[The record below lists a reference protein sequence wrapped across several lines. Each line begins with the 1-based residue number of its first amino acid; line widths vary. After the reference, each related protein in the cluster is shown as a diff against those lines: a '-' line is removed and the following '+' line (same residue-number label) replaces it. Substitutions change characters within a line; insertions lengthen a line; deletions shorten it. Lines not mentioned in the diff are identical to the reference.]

1 MDVNVPSPNEIPD
14 DETEVARILSEARAQ
29 LEELKELTAPLET
42 FKKNALK
49 EKEEF
54 ERKAAEAQRKAREFE
69 TQMFDAKR
77 AMRKIEELQ
86 AAAERKQARLQDLK
100 AFQENAAKMQAE
112 FDIITAGAPW
122 REWAKDHQIDGA
134 KRLATAKRAIL
145 ADAPRLGKTLTSLAA
160 CDMNQSKKILIVAP
174 NTVVREFEKQV
185 RKWAPHRKKVFNLT
199 NMPKED
205 RRARL
210 EMLQMMKEFV
220 VLINYEAWWRDKAL
234 LDYFVDVKF
243 DTVIIDEAHN
253 MANKKG
259 NTFLG
264 MEKVVFAENLREETL
279 PCEYCNEPVAL
290 LPRAD
295 AKDQSDGWAFGSS
308 WQDAAGNE
316 GCILNETYPNRH
328 NASPCSVKFVYPVTG
343 TIILNKPQDLWP
355 SLHLIDKNA
364 FPDLWAFERDYLTRN
379 YETKKWE
386 FKYGG
391 LDRLTRKLADKYVR
405 RDRNTPGIQLPA
417 PEIVERL
424 LTLDASTHPEQ
435 YEVCRQLNQAIL
447 EIAEDKTIGIDYAI
461 VLIMR
466 KRQAITWPVFT
477 LKDDEGDILHDFKVE
492 ESVKIDECI
501 RFENSDV
508 NEWVGMIPEL
518 VEAGEKV
525 VLFSQFKAPLR
536 EIARRLTEAGIRVGT
551 IDGDTPT
558 AKRAEIQE
566 SFNDEPIG
574 SGGFDVV
581 LGNYKAMGTGITLKG
596 ANQMIILDEEWSP
609 AKNEQAY
616 DRIVDMSKMDISMQV
631 TILRVENS
639 IDTWMKKLNDQKRA
653 MVEGFNTQ
661 IDLAASLIADI
672 KSGLL

>member
-1 MDVNVPSPNEIPD
+1 MTHFQDIPSVNEIPD
-14 DETEVARILSEARAQ
+14 DEAAVAKMLADARAQ
-29 LEELKELTAPLET
+29 LNELKELTEPLES
-42 FKKNALK
+42 FKKKALA

-54 ERKAAEAQRKAREFE
+54 ERKAAECQRKAREFE

-86 AAAERKQARLQDLK
+86 AAAERKQARLAALK
-100 AFQENAAKMQAE
+100 AFAENAAAMQAE
-112 FDIITAGAPW
+112 FHLITAGAPW
-122 REWAKDHQIDGA
+122 REWAKDHQVDGGA
-134 KRLATAKRAIL
+134 RLATAKRCIL
-145 ADAPRLGKTLTSLAA
+145 ADAPRLGKTMTALIA

-210 EMLQMMKEFV
+210 ELLQMMNEFV
-220 VLINYEAWWRDKAL
+220 VLVNYEAWWRDKAL
-234 LDYFVDVKF
+234 LDYFVDVQF

-264 MEKVVFAENLREETL
+264 MEKVVFAENLRDETL
-279 PCEYCNEPVAL
+279 SCEHCQTPVTL
-290 LPRAD
+290 LSKAE
-295 AKDQSDGWAFGSS
+295 GWGTS
-308 WQDAAGNE
+308 WQDSAGNDQ
-316 GCILNETYPNRH
+316 CILNETYPNQH
-328 NASPCSVKFVYPVTG
+328 FASPCSVRHVYPVTG

-355 SLHLIDKNA
+355 SLHLIDKQA

-379 YETKKWE
+379 YDTKKWE

-424 LTLDASTHPEQ
+424 LTLDKSSHPEQ

-477 LKDDEGDILHDFKVE
+477 LKDDEGDILHDFAVE
-492 ESVKIDECI
+492 ESVKIDECV
-501 RFENSDV
+501 RFENSDI
-508 NEWVGMIPEL
+508 NEWQGMIPEL

-536 EIARRLTEAGIRVGT
+536 EIARRLEAAGIRVGT

-596 ANQMIILDEEWSP
+596 ANQMIILDEEWNP

-616 DRIVDMSKMDISMQV
+616 DRIVDMEKMGVDMQV
-631 TILRVENS
+631 TILRVDNS
-639 IDTWMKKLNDQKRA
+639 IDTWMQKLNEQKKA